1 MQIILN
7 KKPKNTTIIQGFP
20 GIGRVGAI
28 AAEFLVQHLET
39 ELIGKIIVDK
49 TPPLVAIHEGR
60 LIEPFS
66 IYYNKKYNL
75 VIIHSIV
82 STPGAEWGLAD
93 EVTSLSNDMKATDI
107 ICLEGI
113 GSSTETETNTSQ
125 VFYYTLSERL
135 EKLFLKA
142 NAKRLNEGI
151 IMGMTSALL
160 VKAGETPV
168 SCIFAETHT
177 NLPDSKAAAEV
188 IKVLDSILDLKIDYK
203 PLLKIAAQFEEKFKG
218 IMMQSEK
225 AKDLQTKKQMNY
237 VG

>member
-1 MQIILN
+1 MITSLKIT
-7 KKPKNTTIIQGFP
+7 PKNPLIIQGLP
-20 GIGRVGAI
+20 GIGMVGAI

-39 ELIGKIIVDK
+39 EFIGKIIVEK
-49 TPPLVAIHEGR
+49 TPPLVAVHDGR

-66 IYYNKKYNL
+66 IYYNKKHNL

-82 STPGAEWGLAD
+82 STPGAEWNVAED
-93 EVTSLSNDMKATDI
+93 VISLGNDLKATEI
-107 ICLEGI
+107 ISLEGI
-113 GSSTETETNTSQ
+113 GSSTETDTSQ
-125 VFYYTLSERL
+125 TFYYTMSERL
-135 EKLFLKA
+135 KKLFLKA
-142 NAKRLNEGI
+142 NVKQLNEGI

-160 VKAGETPV
+160 VKAGEIPI

-203 PLLKIAAQFEEKFKG
+203 PLLKIAAQFEEKFRG
-218 IMMQSEK
+218 IMVQSEK

>member
-1 MQIILN
+1 MQIIL
-7 KKPKNTTIIQGFP
+7 KSRPKNPIIIEGFP
-20 GIGRVGAI
+20 GIGMVGAI
-28 AAEFLVQHLET
+28 AAEFLVHHLET
-39 ELIGKIIVDK
+39 ELIGKIVLDK
-49 TPPLVAIHEGR
+49 TPPLVAVHEGQ

-66 IYYNKKYNL
+66 IYYNRKHNL

-82 STPGAEWGLAD
+82 STPGAEWSLAD
-93 EVTSLSNDMKATDI
+93 AVTSLSNDLKATDI

-113 GSSTETETNTSQ
+113 GSTTETTTSQ
-125 VFYYTLSERL
+125 VFYYSMSARL
-135 EKLFLKA
+135 EKLFIRA
-142 NAKRLNEGI
+142 NAKHLTEGI

-188 IKVLDSILDLKIDYK
+188 IKVLDSILGLDIDYK
-203 PLLKIAAQFEEKFKG
+203 PLLKIASQFEEKFKG
-218 IMMQSEK
+218 IMVQSEK
-225 AKDLQTKKQMNY
+225 AKDLQMKKQMSY

>member
-1 MQIILN
+1 MQIIL
-7 KKPKNTTIIQGFP
+7 KTRPKNPTIIQGFP
-20 GIGRVGAI
+20 GIGMVGAI

-49 TPPLVAIHEGR
+49 TPPLVAVHEGR

-66 IYYNKKYNL
+66 IYYNSKYNL
-75 VIIHSIV
+75 VILHSIV
-82 STPGAEWGLAD
+82 STPGAEWQLAD
-93 EVTSLSNDMKATDI
+93 AVISLSNDLNAKEI
-107 ICLEGI
+107 ISLEGI
-113 GSSTETETNTSQ
+113 GSTTETDTSQ
-125 VFYYTLSERL
+125 VFYYSMSERL

-142 NAKRLNEGI
+142 NVKQLKEGI

-160 VKAGETPV
+160 VKAGETPI
-168 SCIFAETHT
+168 SCVFAETHT

-203 PLLKIAAQFEEKFKG
+203 PLLKIAAQFEEKFRG

-225 AKDLQTKKQMNY
+225 AKDLQEKKQMSY

>member
-7 KKPKNTTIIQGFP
+7 SKPKNPIIIEGFP
-20 GIGRVGAI
+20 GIGMVGAI
-28 AAEFLVQHLET
+28 AAEFLIHHLET

-49 TPPLVAIHEGR
+49 TPPLVAVHEGR

-82 STPGAEWGLAD
+82 STPGAEWQLAD
-93 EVTSLSNDMKATDI
+93 AVTALSNDLKATDI

-113 GSSTETETNTSQ
+113 GSNTETNTSL

-142 NAKRLNEGI
+142 KAKRLNEGI

-160 VKAGETPV
+160 VKAGATPV

-188 IKVLDSILDLKIDYK
+188 IKVLDSILGLKIDYK
-203 PLLKIAAQFEEKFKG
+203 PLLKIASQFEEKFRG
-218 IMMQSEK
+218 IITQSEK
-225 AKDLQTKKQMNY
+225 AKDLQEKKQMSY

>member
-1 MQIILN
+1 MQIIL
-7 KKPKNTTIIQGFP
+7 KTRPKSPTIIQGFP
-20 GIGRVGAI
+20 GIGMVGAI

-49 TPPLVAIHEGR
+49 TPPLVAVHEGR

-75 VIIHSIV
+75 LIIHSIV
-82 STPGAEWGLAD
+82 STPGAEWSLAD
-93 EVTSLSNDMKATDI
+93 SVISLSDELEAKEI
-107 ICLEGI
+107 ISLEGI
-113 GSSTETETNTSQ
+113 GSSTEIDTSQ
-125 VFYYTLSERL
+125 VFYYTMSERL

-142 NAKRLNEGI
+142 NVKQLKEGI

-160 VKAGETPV
+160 VKAAKVPI
-168 SCIFAETHT
+168 SCVFAETHT

-188 IKVLDSILDLKIDYK
+188 IKVLDTILGLNIDYK
-203 PLLKIAAQFEEKFKG
+203 PLLKIAAQFEEKFRG
-218 IMMQSEK
+218 IMVQTEK
-225 AKDLQTKKQMNY
+225 AKDLQEKKQMSY